1 MPDYTV
7 KWPLEFTNQSSG
19 FESINENQIQSLVE
33 FNLKNIILTEKG
45 ERLFFPNFGVGIR
58 RYLFEQST
66 SIGFEGLRS
75 EVISQIK
82 TYAPYAIIDDLQFN
96 MFENTLSIRLAYSV
110 KKIDV
115 SDILVLDIE
124 I

>member
-7 KWPLEFTNQSSG
+7 KWPLEFTNESSG
-19 FESINENQIQSLVE
+19 FESISEKELQSLVE

-45 ERLFFPNFGVGIR
+45 ERLFFPDFGVGIR

-66 SIGFEGLRS
+66 SIGLEALRS
-75 EVISQIK
+75 EVTSQIK

-96 MFENTLSIRLAYSV
+96 IFKNTLTIRLSYSV

>member
-1 MPDYTV
+1 MSDYTV
-7 KWPLEFTNQSSG
+7 KWPLEFTSESSG
-19 FESINENQIQSLVE
+19 FESINEDQLKSLVE

-45 ERLFFPNFGVGIR
+45 ERLFFPDFGVGIR
-58 RYLFEQST
+58 KYLFEQST
-66 SIGFEGLRS
+66 SIGFEALRG
-75 EVISQIK
+75 EMTSQIK
-82 TYAPYAIIDDLQFN
+82 RYAPYVIVEDLQFN
-96 MFENTLSIRLAYSV
+96 TFDNTMQIRLAYSV